1 MRLGQFKAIS
11 ASNPLIGH
19 GTLLLFTA
27 PPPLCCYG
35 GFNSYQISWSSLQY
49 DENKVDCCKL
59 GLALGIASSQEPK
72 ATNNNFLLPAG
83 SRALP
88 APRRICFGHLVV
100 LPLPTPPQLP
110 AEGKH
115 QTAPWFASHIWRFT
129 KTTLKPLSS
138 PSYIDAQKYKTT

>member
-1 MRLGQFKAIS
+1 MSLGQFKAIS

-59 GLALGIASSQEPK
+59 GLTLGIASSQEPK
-72 ATNNNFLLPAG
+72 ATNDNFLLPAG
-83 SRALP
+83 SWALP
-88 APRRICFGHLVV
+88 IPRWICFGHLEV
-100 LPLPTPPQLP
+100 LPLPTLPPHHSYLQR
-110 AEGKH
+110 AS
-115 QTAPWFASHIWRFT
+115 TAPQGHPNTRLPHDLHPT
-129 KTTLKPLSS
+129 YRGLPKQP
-138 PSYIDAQKYKTT
+138 